1 MARSSITETAEAWAS
16 LARQAHATAFAIDS
30 ALADKRGADSTN
42 PTIIKDLA
50 FGSIRLQQLSLHAQQ
65 LSECL
70 VDSPAEYSEKLHV
83 ALDGVLPACTA
94 ALNHICDQF
103 HKVKP
108 NMVPLLIDASV
119 PQRYNKALATISK
132 MVIFATQIATL

>member
-1 MARSSITETAEAWAS
+1 MARSSITDAAEAWAS

-30 ALADKRGADSTN
+30 ALGDKRGADSAD

-65 LSECL
+65 LGECL

-83 ALDGVLPACTA
+83 AIDEVLPACTA

-103 HKVKP
+103 RKIKP
-108 NMVPLLIDASV
+108 DSVPHSIDASV
-119 PQRYNKALATISK
+119 PPRYNKALANISK
-132 MVIFATQIATL
+132 MIIFATQIATL